1 MGSAT
6 SFFNIC
12 GISEHFQHKTMNN
25 SIWKKKKSYYLC
37 FNPFKILMLK
47 SISLVY
53 RDRTSL
59 KQSLISNLTSRFG
72 NSEVHTSESCHSNEN
87 TDKDNKWLLMI
98 WILEDFFKKRY
109 NIHLW
114 FSQYKSNVQ
123 RTIYYTGLQATE

>member
-12 GISEHFQHKTMNN
+12 GISEHFQHKTVWIIP
-25 SIWKKKKSYYLC
+25 SEKKKSYYLC

-47 SISLVY
+47 NISLVY

-87 TDKDNKWLLMI
+87 TDKYNVGFLMI
-98 WILEDFFKKRY
+98 WIREDFLKKRY

-114 FSQYKSNVQ
+114 FSQYKSNAQ